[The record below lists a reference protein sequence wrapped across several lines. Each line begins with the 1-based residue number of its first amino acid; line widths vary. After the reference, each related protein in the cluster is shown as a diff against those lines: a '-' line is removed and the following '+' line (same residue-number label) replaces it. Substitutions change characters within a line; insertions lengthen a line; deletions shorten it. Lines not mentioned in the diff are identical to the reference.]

1 MNIDILLFD
10 QNAFPTISKRK
21 IKQLNFGKAGQW
33 TRQKSNCLIIH
44 DMITSFSSYIERLI
58 LHYYITLFSSWK
70 SCSSLSFKTT
80 KNRILLPHFEGKIAR
95 QSIFLRYS
103 TPNQEFPHLLNKY
116 VSHRSINTVELK
128 ALTNAFLSLNDAYI
142 QLFNNNI

>member
-10 QNAFPTISKRK
+10 QNAFPTISKGK

-44 DMITSFSSYIERLI
+44 DMIISFSSYIERLI

-70 SCSSLSFKTT
+70 CCSSLSFKTT
-80 KNRILLPHFEGKIAR
+80 KNHISLPHFEGKIAR
-95 QSIFLRYS
+95 QNIFLRYS

-128 ALTNAFLSLNDAYI
+128 ALTNASLSLNDAYI
-142 QLFNNNI
+142 QLLNNNI